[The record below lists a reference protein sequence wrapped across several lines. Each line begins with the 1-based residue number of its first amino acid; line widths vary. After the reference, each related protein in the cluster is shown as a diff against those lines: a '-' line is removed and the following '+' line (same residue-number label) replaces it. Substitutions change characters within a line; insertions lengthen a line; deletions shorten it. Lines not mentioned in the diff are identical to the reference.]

1 MVKITLYTSISFVSL
16 KKKDEK
22 KPMLEERGI
31 RKGIEVLVRD
41 LDTPNL
47 PARKAV
53 VIRTY
58 PRPSRWFVVRYE
70 SGDVAQVEENQVTTM
85 LKNIKKR

>member
-1 MVKITLYTSISFVSL
+1 
-16 KKKDEK
+16 
-22 KPMLEERGI
+22 MLEERGI

-41 LDTPNL
+41 PTDPRV

-58 PRPSRWFVVRYE
+58 PRPSRWFVVKYE
-70 SGDVAQVEENQVTTM
+70 SGDYAQVEESQVTTM
-85 LKNIKKR
+85 FEEYKKGSM

>member
-1 MVKITLYTSISFVSL
+1 MEEI
-16 KKKDEK
+16 
-22 KPMLEERGI
+22 MLEERGI

-41 LDTPNL
+41 PDAPNR

-58 PRPSRWFVVRYE
+58 PRPSRWFVVKFE
-70 SGDVAQVEENQVTTM
+70 SGDMEQVEETQVTTM
-85 LKNIKKR
+85 YEEYKKGVY

>member
-1 MVKITLYTSISFVSL
+1 MEGCSTLA
-16 KKKDEK
+16 D
-22 KPMLEERGI
+22 RGI

-41 LDTPNL
+41 PETPGA
-47 PARKAV
+47 PPRRAV

-70 SGDVAQVEENQVTTM
+70 TGDIAQVEETQVTTM
-85 LKNIKKR
+85 FEEYRKGWG

>member
-1 MVKITLYTSISFVSL
+1 
-16 KKKDEK
+16 
-22 KPMLEERGI
+22 MLEERGI

-41 LDTPNL
+41 PDAPNL

-58 PRPSRWFVVRYE
+58 PRPSRWFVVRFE
-70 SGDVAQVEENQVTTM
+70 SGDMAQVEENQVSTM
-85 LKNIKKR
+85 FEEYKKGMY